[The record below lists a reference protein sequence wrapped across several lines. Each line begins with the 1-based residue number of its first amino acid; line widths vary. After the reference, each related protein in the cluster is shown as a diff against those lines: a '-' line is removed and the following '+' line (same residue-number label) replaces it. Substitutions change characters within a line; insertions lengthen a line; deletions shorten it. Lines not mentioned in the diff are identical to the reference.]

1 MSAKPQKTAF
11 IDTVEGEISFYR
23 SVMRARP
30 VGIHSHFHVLTI
42 RNAIFKDTG
51 HAVTA
56 EEIWDKL
63 KGLYDLEALEG
74 LVRRHDF
81 LPVFKSGMTGRRSQ
95 ENDGYDSAGSNGST
109 PSAVRSP
116 SPSENLSG
124 HPFFRQEFSLPF
136 DEICESLISARRVC
150 ISLSPPA
157 TPHVPSPTRKPR
169 SSRTRRKLNT
179 SDMAGLVAGDSDSS
193 ALTQESGDE
202 GAVPNARAS
211 VVTGTEGETDEE
223 GDEDETREESA
234 ASKLPRNKPGKFQ
247 KRTAA
252 ATTARTFKK
261 RKR

>member
-74 LVRRHDF
+74 L
-81 LPVFKSGMTGRRSQ
+81 

-169 SSRTRRKLNT
+169 SSRTRRKLNK